1 MFTTKKTFVVPSVAV
16 KKEKKN
22 KSGVTVDENMRDY
35 SNDPFV
41 KKKAE
46 TARTFFKKHG
56 VPKSSGR
63 KNK

>member
-1 MFTTKKTFVVPSVAV
+1 LFTTKKKIFMPSVAV

-35 SNDPFV
+35 SNDPYV

-46 TARTFFKKHG
+46 TARAFLKKHG
-56 VPKSSGR
+56 VPKSSDR
-63 KNK
+63 KK